1 MGKLG
6 LFMKIKIDGKLYK
19 RILSYS
25 RPYFGLIA
33 LGLILASVISA
44 MNGATAW
51 LVKPVLDDIF
61 LAKDMTMLKLL
72 PLAVVLVYLV
82 KGFAEYVQACIMR
95 SVGQKI
101 ITRLRYEL
109 YEHINSMS
117 MSFFERIPS
126 AVLMAR
132 ITNDVKNLSS
142 VSSKVIADLARETT
156 TLMALLVV
164 IFWRDYKLASISI
177 FVLPLS
183 AIPMVK
189 IGQKL
194 KKLSRKRQEKI
205 AQINNLLQETF
216 IGTKIVKAFCMEDA
230 ENTKFGRMNRQ
241 LYRLVMKSVRADEIT
256 SPLIEFLGSACLAVV
271 IWYGGYHVIVGNTTP
286 GTFFSFIAALFLMY
300 RPIRKF
306 SKMNNTVQDAMASAE
321 RVFSILDTPQDIKDH
336 EDAIE
341 LPNLKKKLEFRN
353 LNFQYNEKDGLVLKD
368 INLEIIKGETVALVG
383 MSGAG
388 KSTLVNLIPRFYDAT
403 SGDILIDGKDIRKYK
418 IGSIRKNIGIVT
430 QESILFNDSVRYNI
444 AYGPVNCPE
453 DEIVRAAKDAY
464 AHDFIMQLPQGYDS
478 IIGERGCRLSGG
490 QRQRVAIARAL
501 LKNPDILILDEA
513 TSDLDTES
521 EYYVQKAFENLMK
534 TRTTLVI
541 AHRLSTVINANK
553 ILVFDKGRLV
563 DKGHHEELIKR
574 DGIYKVL
581 FERQFGNELNGTK
594 DQQK

>member
-1 MGKLG
+1 
-6 LFMKIKIDGKLYK
+6 MKTKIDSKLYK
-19 RILSYS
+19 RILGYS

-33 LGLILASVISA
+33 LGIILASVISA
-44 MNGATAW
+44 MNGAIAW

-61 LAKDMTMLKLL
+61 LAKSMTMLKLL
-72 PLAVVLVYLV
+72 PLAVVLIYLI
-82 KGFAEYVQACIMR
+82 KGAAGYGQACIMR
-95 SVGQKI
+95 AVGQKI

-156 TLMALLVV
+156 TLIALLVV

-183 AIPMVK
+183 AIPMIK

-216 IGTKIVKAFCMEDA
+216 VGTKIVKAFCMEDA
-230 ENTKFGRMNRQ
+230 ENAKFGRMNRQ
-241 LYRLVMKSVRADEIT
+241 LYRLIMKSVRADEIT
-256 SPLIEFLGSACLAVV
+256 SPLIEFLGSACLALI
-271 IWYGGYHVIVGNTTP
+271 IWYGGYQVIIGNTTP

-300 RPIRKF
+300 KPIRKF
-306 SKMNNTVQDAMASAE
+306 SKMNNIVQDAMASAE

-336 EDAIE
+336 ENAIE
-341 LPNLKKKLEFRN
+341 LTGLKKKLEFKKV
-353 LNFQYNEKDGLVLKD
+353 NFQYDEKDGLVLKD
-368 INLEIIKGETVALVG
+368 INLDIIKGEMVALVG

-388 KSTLVNLIPRFYDAT
+388 KSTLANLIPRFYDAT
-403 SGDILIDGKDIRKYK
+403 SGTILIDGTDTRKYTVK
-418 IGSIRKNIGIVT
+418 SLRKNVGIVT

-444 AYGPVNCPE
+444 AYGRADCSE
-453 DEIVRAAKDAY
+453 DEIVQAAKDAY
-464 AHDFIMQLPQGYDS
+464 AHDFITQLPQGYDS
-478 IIGERGCRLSGG
+478 TIGERGCRLSGG
-490 QRQRVAIARAL
+490 QRQRIAIARAL

-521 EYYVQKAFENLMK
+521 EYYVQKALENLMK

-541 AHRLSTVINANK
+541 AHRLSTVINADK
-553 ILVFDKGRLV
+553 ILVFDDGRLV
-563 DKGHHEELIKR
+563 DSGHHEELIKR

-581 FERQFGNELNGTK
+581 FERQFGKELNGTG
-594 DQQK
+594 DHQ